1 MGLLS
6 ALAFP
11 VLGPIKGVM
20 WIAEKVGEQAENQ
33 MFNADT
39 VRGQLMELELRFD
52 MGEISE
58 ADFNEAEEILLERLK
73 FIRERNKIEEE

>member
-11 VLGPIKGVM
+11 VLGPIQGLM
-20 WIAEKVGEQAENQ
+20 WIAEKVGEQAENTI
-33 MFNADT
+33 FNADT
-39 VRGQLMELELRFD
+39 VRGQLMELELRYD
-52 MGEISE
+52 LGEISE
-58 ADFNEAEEILLERLK
+58 EDFNEAEETLLARLR

>member
-20 WIAEKVGEQAENQ
+20 WVAQKVGEQAENTIY
-33 MFNADT
+33 NPET
-39 VRGQLMELELRFD
+39 VHGQLMELELKFD
-52 MGEISE
+52 LGEISE
-58 ADFNEAEEILLERLK
+58 ADFNEAEETLLARLR
-73 FIRERNKIEEE
+73 FIRERNKTEEE

>member
-20 WIAEKVGEQAENQ
+20 WVAEKVGEQAENQ
-33 MFNADT
+33 IYNADT
-39 VRGQLMELELRFD
+39 VHGQLMELELRFD

-58 ADFNEAEEILLERLK
+58 AEFNEAEEFLLERLR